1 MNDTRTDP
9 DKQRLAERKARF
21 WETTDYDRA
30 FRGSFGR
37 FMTDV
42 EGAALDRVKDPSRAE
57 VWLDLGCGHG
67 RFLAHFAPDAARLI
81 GLDFS
86 DRLLKIAGEKLAAE
100 PLESPTGLLR
110 ASAMDIP
117 LEDGTVDVV
126 SCVRVVQHVPDQD
139 QTFGEIARVLK
150 PGGSLLL
157 VQYNWLSP
165 HGLARVI
172 KLPVKAALR
181 RLIRATGREP
191 AFDEPTTWTWW
202 PELRRYMEQ
211 AGFSVERETAAWL
224 FPLQYFRSRRSGNA
238 WPGLLQLARAYERLS
253 DARPFRW
260 LGGYLI
266 LRCRK
271 R

>member
-1 MNDTRTDP
+1 MNQKPIDQ
-9 DKQRLAERKARF
+9 DKQLLAERKARF

-42 EGAALDRVKDPSRAE
+42 EAAALDRVKDDGPAP

-67 RFLAHFAPDAARLI
+67 RFMAHFAPDAQHLI

-86 DRLLKIAGEKLAAE
+86 DRLLKIANQQISHQ
-100 PLESPTGLLR
+100 PLECPSGLLR
-110 ASAMDIP
+110 ASAMEIP
-117 LEDGTVDVV
+117 LESGSVDVV

-139 QTFGEIARVLK
+139 QTFAEIARVLK

-165 HGLARVI
+165 HGMARAA

-191 AFDEPTTWTWW
+191 AFDEPTSWTWW
-202 PELRRYMEQ
+202 PELKRHMEQ
-211 AGFSVERETAAWL
+211 VGFSVDRETAAWL
-224 FPLQYFRSRRSGNA
+224 FPLQYFRSRSSGNA
-238 WPGLLQLARAYERLS
+238 WPGFLQLAQAYEVLS
-253 DARPFRW
+253 DVRPFRW

-271 R
+271 A